1 MKTTTFPNLMKEPT
15 GFAAVFSGTAYLHKL
30 VNYLVGNS
38 LVTIIHNKTI
48 VVNEVPA
55 EFRLNADAEKIA
67 PVIGALLTT
76 VIANSRNGRIYIN
89 IDKFRD
95 TITLE
100 IQDRNNYNGYALACG
115 IKALEPLASIMGGS
129 INLEAPQQLIA
140 TVTYSF
146 PDKADN
152 DNYDNW

>member
-1 MKTTTFPNLMKEPT
+1 MKEPT

-38 LVTIIHNKTI
+38 LVTILHNKTI
-48 VVNEVPA
+48 VVNEVPT
-55 EFRLNADAEKIA
+55 EFRLNADAEKIV
-67 PVIGALLTT
+67 PVIEALLIT
-76 VIANSRNGRIYIN
+76 VITNSRNGRVYIN
-89 IDKFRD
+89 VDKFRD

-100 IQDRNNYNGYALACG
+100 IQDRNNYNGYALACS
-115 IKALEPLASIMGGS
+115 IKALEPLASIMGGN

-146 PDKADN
+146 PN
-152 DNYDNW
+152 RTEGNYDNW

>member
-55 EFRLNADAEKIA
+55 EFRLNADAEKI
-67 PVIGALLTT
+67 IKTT
-76 VIANSRNGRIYIN
+76 VTKYLFMCIN
-89 IDKFRD
+89 FFFLNKSSYC
-95 TITLE
+95 
-100 IQDRNNYNGYALACG
+100 IQSL
-115 IKALEPLASIMGGS
+115 
-129 INLEAPQQLIA
+129 
-140 TVTYSF
+140 
-146 PDKADN
+146 
-152 DNYDNW
+152 